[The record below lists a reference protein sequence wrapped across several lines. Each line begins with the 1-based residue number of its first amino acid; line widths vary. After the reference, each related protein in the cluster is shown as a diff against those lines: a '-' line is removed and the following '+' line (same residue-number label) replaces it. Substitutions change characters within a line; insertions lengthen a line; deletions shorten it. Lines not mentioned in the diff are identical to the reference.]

1 MNVQDIKESLRDFWR
16 EYRRIK
22 SGMAGLILLLIF
34 IFFTFLGPMF
44 TAFPEAGPRWRDTTY
59 WMDNP
64 RAASPSWVN
73 MFSSQKLC
81 KHTILEE
88 YQVENGITI
97 FKYDYPY
104 DEPPS
109 DIILYLEGVGKC
121 NLTIERPDGEIIPLM
136 DELTLYSG
144 ENRFVLAASQEVKKN
159 VRDFAIKRE
168 GASAYSP
175 FMNPLLPIFSKE
187 NLLSEEAIPLKGE
200 YLLKIGGEIKGG
212 RAIFSGSVFGVLGT
226 DAGKRDLF
234 AGIIGGAKAA
244 FIVGFLAAPI
254 AVIIGIFFGLI
265 NGYTKGVKSE
275 GMLMVNDFAYNLP
288 LLPILI
294 VISYTYGITIIKFA
308 LIYALL
314 AWGTTARVSRSI
326 ALQIKEQQYVEAAKA
341 QGASSARILLK
352 HMLPAVMPYAFAQI
366 ALAIPGVILLE
377 ASISFLGLGD
387 PTIATWGQILNDA
400 QRANATL
407 GGLWWWVIPPG
418 LAIFFVAF
426 TFFLVGTSL
435 DTILNPKLRVR

>member
-1 MNVQDIKESLRDFWR
+1 MNVHDLKESLRDFWR

-22 SGMAGLILLLIF
+22 SGMAGLILLLMF

-64 RAASPSWVN
+64 RAAAPSWVTL
-73 MFSSQKLC
+73 FSSQKLC
-81 KHTILEE
+81 KHIVLEE
-88 YQVENGITI
+88 YHVENGMTV
-97 FKYDYPY
+97 FKYAYPY

-109 DIILYLEGVGKC
+109 DIILYIEGVGNC
-121 NLTIERPDGEIIPLM
+121 NLTMERPDGVVIPLM
-136 DELTLYSG
+136 DELTLLSG
-144 ENRFVLAASQEVKKN
+144 ENRFVLAANREVKKN
-159 VRDFAIKRE
+159 VSNFSVKQGWD
-168 GASAYSP
+168 STYSP
-175 FMNPLLPIFSKE
+175 FMNPLLPVFSKE
-187 NLLSEEAIPLKGE
+187 NPSDEDPIQLKGE
-200 YLLKIGGEIKGG
+200 YLLKIEGEVKDG
-212 RAIFSGSVFGVLGT
+212 RAIFSGSVFGMLGT

-265 NGYTKGVKSE
+265 NGYAKGIKSE

-308 LIYALL
+308 LIYAIL
-314 AWGTTARVSRSI
+314 AWGVTARVSRSI
-326 ALQIKEQQYVEAAKA
+326 ALQIKEQQYVEAARA
-341 QGASSARILLK
+341 QGASSTRILFK
-352 HMLPAVMPYAFAQI
+352 HMLPAVMPYAFAQM
-366 ALAIPGVILLE
+366 ALAVPSVILLE

-400 QRANATL
+400 QKANATL

-418 LAIFFVAF
+418 IAIFFVAF

>member
-1 MNVQDIKESLRDFWR
+1 
-16 EYRRIK
+16 
-22 SGMAGLILLLIF
+22 
-34 IFFTFLGPMF
+34 
-44 TAFPEAGPRWRDTTY
+44 
-59 WMDNP
+59 
-64 RAASPSWVN
+64 
-73 MFSSQKLC
+73 
-81 KHTILEE
+81 
-88 YQVENGITI
+88 
-97 FKYDYPY
+97 
-104 DEPPS
+104 
-109 DIILYLEGVGKC
+109 
-121 NLTIERPDGEIIPLM
+121 
-136 DELTLYSG
+136 
-144 ENRFVLAASQEVKKN
+144 
-159 VRDFAIKRE
+159 
-168 GASAYSP
+168 
-175 FMNPLLPIFSKE
+175 
-187 NLLSEEAIPLKGE
+187 
-200 YLLKIGGEIKGG
+200 
-212 RAIFSGSVFGVLGT
+212 
-226 DAGKRDLF
+226 
-234 AGIIGGAKAA
+234 
-244 FIVGFLAAPI
+244 
-254 AVIIGIFFGLI
+254 LI

-314 AWGTTARVSRSI
+314 AWAITARVSRSI

-352 HMLPAVMPYAFAQI
+352 HMLPTVMPYAFAQI

-387 PTIATWGQILNDA
+387 PTIATWGQILYDA